1 MDEDA
6 SVPGQGLGAAEAAR
20 ILGVRESTV
29 VKWVAEGALPKAVT
43 LQRYG
48 LDRADVE
55 NLAQQWYT
63 TGHPW
68 FATNR
73 EAAQIL
79 GISRERLK
87 QLVDAGRLT
96 CVEYRGRR
104 YFRRQQVQV
113 IANARNAR
121 WHQPTTPP
129 QPGRWA

>member
-6 SVPGQGLGAAEAAR
+6 SSPCQGLSAAEAGR
-20 ILGVRESTV
+20 ILGVPASTV
-29 VKWVAEGALPKAVT
+29 AKWVSEGVLPNAVKW
-43 LQRYG
+43 QRFG
-48 LDRADVE
+48 LDRGDVE
-55 NLAQQWYT
+55 NLAPQRYT
-63 TGHPW
+63 LGHPW

-79 GISRERLK
+79 GISRERVK
-87 QLVDAGRLT
+87 QLVDAGRLP

-104 YFRRQQVQV
+104 YFRRQQIQV

-129 QPGRWA
+129 QPGR